1 MKGRTF
7 LGATTAS
14 SAATQLAGPAY
25 AAAGST
31 AGQCTVV
38 ARFWGS
44 MPTSVTVS
52 RHGRIFVNFR
62 RWGHDVPFTVAE
74 LRQYR
79 ARWR

>member
-14 SAATQLAGPAY
+14 LAATQLAGPAY

-38 ARFWGS
+38 AR
-44 MPTSVTVS
+44 
-52 RHGRIFVNFR
+52 
-62 RWGHDVPFTVAE
+62 
-74 LRQYR
+74 L
-79 ARWR
+79 